1 MTTEHT
7 SEWMSKLIE
16 RGEDVGQCIAF
27 LKEISEKEERNAERN
42 DRRIERELESR
53 EKDRELELKKI
64 QLREKELALKEVE
77 SKTEVKSKIKLPK
90 FH

>member
-1 MTTEHT
+1 MATEHT

-27 LKEISEKEERNAERN
+27 LKEIAEMEERKAERN
-42 DRRIERELESR
+42 NRRIERELDSR
-53 EKDRELELKKI
+53 EKDKELELKKI

-77 SKTEVKSKIKLPK
+77 
-90 FH
+90 